1 MNVAK
6 IVTVPKTKLV
16 YQKTVSTHVLVH
28 PVVKMHFVKQ
38 SVTEPN
44 AHALVDCKEILTLL
58 VFL

>member
-16 YQKTVSTHVLVH
+16 YQKIVSTHVLVH
-28 PVVKMHFVKQ
+28 LVVKMHFVKQ

-44 AHALVDCKEILTLL
+44 AHALMDCKEILMSP